1 MQPNAAIQQDP
12 NARLKRVEGYLKS
25 DPGNLELLGMA
36 IDLSL
41 AAGDAGRAAAHASA
55 ARERHP
61 ANPFIDYRYGRTLIA
76 QGRWREAEPLFTALL
91 TAHPHVNV
99 AYSLAD
105 CRLRAGDYAAALQ
118 TLAPFGAD
126 PALPPEAVTLM
137 LRALHHLGD
146 VEGAT
151 ALVEAQGARMA
162 DDTDFLAAASLLH
175 LDNGQVEQAAALA
188 ERVLSSGQR
197 PVEAL
202 VTTGTVALA
211 RTDTDLAIERFN
223 EVLAKNP
230 SEGRS
235 WSGLGTAN
243 LLRQDLASARTQLE
257 QAVRLMPTHVG
268 SWHAL
273 GWCQLFAKDIAGAE
287 RSFKT
292 ALGLDRNFGESHGA
306 LAVVAA
312 HKGEVAAA
320 KEAVERAL
328 RLDPACLSA
337 RYAQMVMNGQTEDP
351 ERFKAVA
358 YRFLA
363 GRKTQSGEAVTDVV
377 ERMLGPRG

>member
-1 MQPNAAIQQDP
+1 MQPDAATQQDL
-12 NARLKRVEGYLKS
+12 NARLTRVEGYLKS
-25 DPGNLELLGMA
+25 DPSNIELLGMA

-41 AAGDAGRAAAHASA
+41 AVGDVGRAAAHAGA
-55 ARERHP
+55 ARARHP
-61 ANPFIDYRYGRTLIA
+61 SNPFVEYRYGHTLIA
-76 QGRWREAEPLFTALL
+76 QGKWQEAAPLFAALL
-91 TAHPHVNV
+91 AAHPHVNV

-105 CRLRAGDYAAALQ
+105 CQLRAGEYADALQ
-118 TLAPFGAD
+118 TLAPFRDD

-146 VEGAT
+146 FEGAT
-151 ALVEAQGARMA
+151 ALADAQGARMNN
-162 DDTDFLAAASLLH
+162 DTDFLSAASLLH

-188 ERVLSSGQR
+188 ERVLAGGQR

-202 VTTGTVALA
+202 VTSGTVALA

-235 WSGLGTAN
+235 WSGLGTAS
-243 LLRQDLASARTQLE
+243 LLRQDLANARTQLE
-257 QAVRLMPTHVG
+257 HAVRLMPTHIG

-273 GWCQLFAKDIAGAE
+273 GWCQLFDKDLAGAE
-287 RSFKT
+287 QSFST
-292 ALGLDRNFGESHGA
+292 ALALDRNFGESHGA
-306 LAVVAA
+306 MAVVAA
-312 HKGEVAAA
+312 YKGERDAA

-328 RLDPACLSA
+328 RLDPTCLAA

-351 ERFKAVA
+351 ERFKAIA

-363 GRKTQSGEAVTDVV
+363 GHKTVSGEAVTDVV
-377 ERMLGPRG
+377 ERLLGR

>member
-1 MQPNAAIQQDP
+1 MQPDAAIQQDP
-12 NARLKRVEGYLKS
+12 NARLKRVEGYLES

-41 AAGDAGRAAAHASA
+41 AAGDAERAAAHARA

-61 ANPFIDYRYGRTLIA
+61 ANPFIDYRHGRTLIA
-76 QGRWREAEPLFTALL
+76 QGRWREAAPLFAALL

-105 CRLRAGDYAAALQ
+105 CQLRAGDYAAALQ
-118 TLAPFGAD
+118 TLAPFHAN

-137 LRALHHLGD
+137 LRALHHLGN

-151 ALVEAQGARMA
+151 ALAEAQGARMA

-188 ERVLSSGQR
+188 ERVLASGQR

-202 VTTGTVALA
+202 VTSGTVALA

-235 WSGLGTAN
+235 WSGLGTAS
-243 LLRQDLASARTQLE
+243 LLCQDLANARTQLE
-257 QAVRLMPTHVG
+257 QAVRLMPTHIG

-273 GWCQLFAKDIAGAE
+273 GWCQLFARDLVGAE
-287 RSFKT
+287 QSFST

-306 LAVVAA
+306 MAVIAA
-312 HKGEVAAA
+312 HNGERAAA

-328 RLDPACLSA
+328 RLDPTCLSA

-351 ERFKAVA
+351 ERFKPIA

-363 GRKTQSGEAVTDVV
+363 GRKTLSGEAVADVV

>member
-1 MQPNAAIQQDP
+1 MQPDAAHQQDL

-25 DPGNLELLGMA
+25 DPCNVELLGMV

-41 AAGDAGRAAAHASA
+41 AVGDVERAAAHAGA

-76 QGRWREAEPLFTALL
+76 QRRWQEAAPLFAALL

-105 CRLRAGDYAAALQ
+105 CQLRSGDYAAALQ
-118 TLAPFGAD
+118 TLTPFRAD
-126 PALPPEAVTLM
+126 PGLPPEAVTLM

-146 VEGAT
+146 FEGAT
-151 ALVEAQGARMA
+151 ALAEAQGARMA
-162 DDTDFLAAASLLH
+162 GDADFLAAASLLH
-175 LDNGQVEQAAALA
+175 LDNGHIEQAAALA
-188 ERVLSSGQR
+188 ERVLAGGQR

-202 VTTGTVALA
+202 VTSGTVALA
-211 RTDTDLAIERFN
+211 RTDTALAIERFN

-235 WSGLGTAN
+235 WSGLGTAS
-243 LLRQDLASARTQLE
+243 LLRQDLTNARTQLE
-257 QAVRLMPTHVG
+257 QAVRLMPTHIG

-273 GWCQLFAKDIAGAE
+273 GWCQLFAKDLAGAE
-287 RSFKT
+287 QSFST

-306 LAVVAA
+306 MAVIAACKGERAAA
-312 HKGEVAAA
+312 HGAI
-320 KEAVERAL
+320 ERAL

-351 ERFKAVA
+351 ERFKAIA

-363 GRKTQSGEAVTDVV
+363 GHKTQSGEAVTDVV
-377 ERMLGPRG
+377 ERMLGR